1 MPKPKVTSNDM
12 GEEEIAEHN
21 NTNTNTGAAE
31 REVAGRKER
40 RKAAKKEK
48 RKQKRKEVAE
58 AARREEEARLND
70 PEEQLRLQAEEEE
83 EKARVERE
91 RLEFEEREKKI
102 LEEWERKI
110 AEDQREEEDERRRRA
125 EEDEYQLKQN
135 HGDGADEDG
144 WEYVEEGPPEI
155 IWQGNEIIVKKKKIR
170 VKKKDADQTKED
182 LNRPTS
188 NPLPPQSEFVDDYKD
203 TSILSAQQLLKNVAE
218 ETPNFGTEQDKA
230 HCPFHLKTGACR
242 FGSRCSR
249 IHFYP
254 DKSCTFLIKNMYN
267 GPGLAWEQD
276 EGLEHTDEEVEHAYE
291 EFYEDVHTEFLKF
304 GEIVNFKVCRNGS
317 PHLRGNVYVHYKSLD
332 SAVVAYQTVNGRYFA
347 GKQIYEAIE
356 TSVLGRMTVQCE
368 FVGVTRWKVA
378 ICGEFMKSKLQA
390 CSRGIACNFIHCFRN
405 PGGDYE
411 WADWDKA
418 APIYWVKKMSAL
430 FGYTDESGYER
441 HIERG
446 SPRLFR
452 KSNRISTDDVD
463 RYHYRRSR
471 SREISY
477 SRSSRN
483 YSDDDDDDFRS
494 SERRRRHTTA
504 DRKHPENFHG
514 KQRDDTS
521 KSRDKPYSKNGKSES
536 QDGKSN
542 RMSVPEIESDEKM
555 HRVDRE
561 NYTRRHSSMSRR
573 HSDKAASTSPDDRLF
588 DDEERE
594 STHIYRKENRKN
606 HGRSYTTSDS
616 RSRSRKDTG
625 KTKTEFGGSEKEVH
639 GQSKKKSRKRETG
652 ERDDSECR
660 TERRKAKRSHVTDY
674 RIDEAT
680 DGRGRWEPS
689 LD

>member
-1 MPKPKVTSNDM
+1 MPNLRNQRR
-12 GEEEIAEHN
+12 GE
-21 NTNTNTGAAE
+21 
-31 REVAGRKER
+31 
-40 RKAAKKEK
+40 
-48 RKQKRKEVAE
+48 
-58 AARREEEARLND
+58 
-70 PEEQLRLQAEEEE
+70 PSYRLQAE
-83 EKARVERE
+83 
-91 RLEFEEREKKI
+91 
-102 LEEWERKI
+102 
-110 AEDQREEEDERRRRA
+110 
-125 EEDEYQLKQN
+125 
-135 HGDGADEDG
+135 GG
-144 WEYVEEGPPEI
+144 
-155 IWQGNEIIVKKKKIR
+155 GNEIIVKKKKIR

-182 LNRPTS
+182 PNRPTS
-188 NPLPPQSEFVDDYKD
+188 NPLPPQSEIFADYKD

-276 EGLEHTDEEVEHAYE
+276 EGLEMLGISNRYMLSIKVWYCENSGSFLICMTLCLRDGLPYPGVTVFQIHTDEEVEHAYE

-304 GEIVNFKVCRNGS
+304 GEIVNFKVCKNGS

-347 GKQIYEAIE
+347 GKQ
-356 TSVLGRMTVQCE
+356 VQCE
-368 FVGVTRWKVA
+368 FIGVTRWKVA

-390 CSRGIACNFIHCFRN
+390 CSRGTACNFIHCFRN

-411 WADWDKA
+411 WADWDKP

-446 SPRLFR
+446 SPRLFS

-463 RYHYRRSR
+463 RYHRSR

-504 DRKHPENFHG
+504 DRKNPEIFHG
-514 KQRDDTS
+514 KQWDDTS
-521 KSRDKPYSKNGKSES
+521 KSREKSYSKNGKSES
-536 QDGKSN
+536 QDGKTN
-542 RMSVPEIESDEKM
+542 RTGVPEIDSDEKM
-555 HRVDRE
+555 HPVDRE

-573 HSDKAASTSPDDRLF
+573 HSDKASTSPDDRLF

-594 STHIYRKENRKN
+594 RTRFYREETSKN

-616 RSRSRKDTG
+616 RSRSRRDTG

-680 DGRGRWEPS
+680 DGT
-689 LD
+689 

>member
-1 MPKPKVTSNDM
+1 M
-12 GEEEIAEHN
+12 GEEEIAEDNNNN
-21 NTNTNTGAAE
+21 NTNTNTEAAE

-48 RKQKRKEVAE
+48 RKQKRKEMAE
-58 AARREEEARLND
+58 TARREEETRLND
-70 PEEQLRLQAEEEE
+70 PEEQLRLQAEEEQ

-91 RLEFEEREKKI
+91 RMEFEERERKI
-102 LEEWERKI
+102 LEEWERKR
-110 AEDQREEEDERRRRA
+110 AEDQREEDERRIRA
-125 EEDEYQLKQN
+125 QEDEYQLKQN
-135 HGDGADEDG
+135 QGNEADEDG

-170 VKKKDADQTKED
+170 VKKKDADQLITKED
-182 LNRPTS
+182 PNRPTS
-188 NPLPPQSEFVDDYKD
+188 NPLPPQSEFLADYKN
-203 TSILSAQQLLKNVAE
+203 TSVLSAQQILETVAE

-254 DKSCTFLIKNMYN
+254 DKSCIFLIKNMYN

-347 GKQIYEAIE
+347 GKQ
-356 TSVLGRMTVQCE
+356 VQCE

-390 CSRGIACNFIHCFRN
+390 CSRGTACNFIHCFRN

-411 WADWDKA
+411 WADWDKP
-418 APIYWVKKMSAL
+418 APRYWVKK
-430 FGYTDESGYER
+430 
-441 HIERG
+441 I
-446 SPRLFR
+446 
-452 KSNRISTDDVD
+452 
-463 RYHYRRSR
+463 YHYRRSR

-483 YSDDDDDDFRS
+483 YSDGDDDDSRS

-504 DRKHPENFHG
+504 DRKHPEILDG
-514 KQRDDTS
+514 KQWDDAS
-521 KSRDKPYSKNGKSES
+521 KSREKPYSKNGKSES
-536 QDGKSN
+536 QGGKSN
-542 RMSVPEIESDEKM
+542 RTSVHEIDSDENM
-555 HRVDRE
+555 HHRYRD
-561 NYTRRHSSMSRR
+561 NYTRRHSSRSQR
-573 HSDKAASTSPDDRLF
+573 HRDKASTSSDDRSS

-594 STHIYRKENRKN
+594 NARICRSENPKN
-606 HGRSYTTSDS
+606 HGRSYRSSDS

-625 KTKTEFGGSEKEVH
+625 ETDRGGCEKEVSDH
-639 GQSKKKSRKRETG
+639 LKKKSRRKRETG
-652 ERDDSECR
+652 ERDVSESR
-660 TERRKAKRSHVTDY
+660 IESRKAKRSHVTDY

-680 DGRGRWEPS
+680 DDRGRWEPS
-689 LD
+689 IGDFADDV